1 MCQNTRDKTK
11 LLWAS
16 REEVVEV
23 VVTVVILWS
32 RSFYEESGIRI
43 VSNFSMV
50 ILKIAIL
57 IIINIIII

>member
-23 VVTVVILWS
+23 VVIVVILWS
-32 RSFYEESGIRI
+32 RSFYEESRIRI